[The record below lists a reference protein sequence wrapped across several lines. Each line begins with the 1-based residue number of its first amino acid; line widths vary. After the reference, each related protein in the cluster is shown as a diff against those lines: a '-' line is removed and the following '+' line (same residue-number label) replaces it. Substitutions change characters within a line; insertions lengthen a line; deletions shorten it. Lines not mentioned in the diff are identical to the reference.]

1 MRNQIASEWRKLRTT
16 RSAYGLLAGAVT
28 LAGLAAWAMVATM
41 HFGSSVAL
49 TTLPGFAEMMVIVP
63 IFVVVLGH
71 PVVHGRERGTARSC
85 RRCSRTRT
93 GVAWSPRR
101 PSCWASRR
109 SGSRVAASATVAVV
123 SSALLVAQG
132 TAITVSLASVGLL
145 VVKAIA
151 ICVLWSAIG
160 LGVGLTVPQQ
170 VAAIVGAIL
179 WLLVGES
186 LAEML
191 ASGVAKFLPG
201 HAATSMLGI
210 AAGDASLLAPLAGA
224 VALIGWAL
232 GSVAIG
238 SQAFARRDIA

>member
-63 IFVVVLGH
+63 IFVVVLGIRSYTDEARH
-71 PVVHGRERGTARSC
+71 GSIVPTLLADPDRRRVVFAKAVVL
-85 RRCSRTRT
+85 
-93 GVAWSPRR
+93 GVA
-101 PSCWASRR
+101 AV
-109 SGSRVAASATVAVV
+109 GFALAASATVAVV

-151 ICVLWSAIG
+151 ICVLWSAVG
-160 LGVGLTVPQQ
+160 LGIGLTVPQQ

-201 HAATSMLGI
+201 HAATSLLGI
-210 AAGDASLLAPLAGA
+210 AAADASLLAPLAGA
-224 VALIGWAL
+224 VVLTGWAL

-238 SQAFARRDIA
+238 SRAFARRDVA

>member
-1 MRNQIASEWRKLRTT
+1 MRDQIASEWRKLRTT

-63 IFVVVLGH
+63 IFVVVLGIRSYTDEARH
-71 PVVHGRERGTARSC
+71 GSIVPTLLTDPNRRRVVAAKAAVLGIAAVGFAL
-85 RRCSRTRT
+85 
-93 GVAWSPRR
+93 
-101 PSCWASRR
+101 
-109 SGSRVAASATVAVV
+109 AASATVALV

-145 VVKAIA
+145 VVKAIV

-160 LGVGLTVPQQ
+160 LGVGLTVAHQ

-201 HAATSMLGI
+201 HVATSLLGI
-210 AAGDASLLAPLAGA
+210 ASADASLVTPLTGA
-224 VALIGWAL
+224 VALTGWAL
-232 GSVAIG
+232 VSVAIG
-238 SQAFARRDIA
+238 SQVFARRDIA